1 MIRLWNQQLSSDLCA
16 YATGTGRGSFLNR
29 VLTVRS
35 FLEATGDE
43 RGSRESASIGERRG
57 KFIYKLVSR
66 CTRTLASCDSFLPR
80 FSIVQTGFAREENES
95 GFSNRFQEK
104 KRRKRKRER
113 NYSHYRCI
121 RHEISKLVWWWIV
134 GIYWTMNL
142 RIWLHIL
149 IEIDNWWLMKRNV
162 IVDVSIYK
170 IYKDTRIFCENIIE
184 IYYSN

>member
-1 MIRLWNQQLSSDLCA
+1 MFSRSDPFSKLQ
-16 YATGTGRGSFLNR
+16 
-29 VLTVRS
+29 VM
-35 FLEATGDE
+35 
-43 RGSRESASIGERRG
+43 REVRG
-57 KFIYKLVSR
+57 KVLRSESEEESSFINSFRDALVHSHR
-66 CTRTLASCDSFLPR
+66 VIHFFQDFQSCKQVLL
-80 FSIVQTGFAREENES
+80 EKNES

-149 IEIDNWWLMKRNV
+149 IGIDNWWLMKRNV

>member
-1 MIRLWNQQLSSDLCA
+1 MKSAIVKWLVCLCN
-16 YATGTGRGSFLNR
+16 RNRKRKFRFLNR

-57 KFIYKLVSR
+57 KFIYKLVLR

-121 RHEISKLVWWWIV
+121 RHEISKLIWWWIV

-149 IEIDNWWLMKRNV
+149 IGIDNWWLMKRNV